1 MTQENEPCPSTG
13 NDLMTFRGK
22 PTFSFLHPKHGLIL
36 QLHVHTIKQMLVM
49 NFLHPQTAVSVYNE
63 VKKKKSLN
71 VFKAKCKHYFSN
83 SLSCLHYTT
92 AAFLSIGLTGQIMKL
107 VVIAL

>member
-1 MTQENEPCPSTG
+1 
-13 NDLMTFRGK
+13 
-22 PTFSFLHPKHGLIL
+22 
-36 QLHVHTIKQMLVM
+36 M

-63 VKKKKSLN
+63 VKKKFRMCSKQS
-71 VFKAKCKHYFSN
+71 ASN
-83 SLSCLHYTT
+83 FFPILSPVCHYTT